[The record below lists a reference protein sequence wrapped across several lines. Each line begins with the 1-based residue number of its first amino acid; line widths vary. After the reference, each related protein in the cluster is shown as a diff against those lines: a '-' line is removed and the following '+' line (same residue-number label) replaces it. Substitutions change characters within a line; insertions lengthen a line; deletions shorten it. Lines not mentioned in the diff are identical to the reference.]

1 MWPASSA
8 SAVTQHCHSH
18 VAHVTVDRRDMGT
31 IPHRKFTPPHPA
43 PPSPAPP
50 RRGSTT
56 NRTRATRTRRASRA
70 HPSYVV
76 RTRRIRPE
84 EGQRWGGPR
93 CGRGRAEVVRTRCI
107 RPGVGG
113 GTGVRRGQGAP
124 VQGRL
129 DRSVGERK
137 RPTSVGVSHT
147 CVYDLRNARDS
158 PGTSIKD

>member
-8 SAVTQHCHSH
+8 SAVTQHCHSRM
-18 VAHVTVDRRDMGT
+18 AHVTIDRRDMGT
-31 IPHRKFTPPHPA
+31 IPHRKFTPFA
-43 PPSPAPP
+43 RLTPPC
-50 RRGSTT
+50 RGSTT
-56 NRTRATRTRRASRA
+56 NRTRAPRTRRASRA

-84 EGQRWGGPR
+84 EGRRWGGPR
-93 CGRGRAEVVRTRCI
+93 CGAGRKWCGRDASGQGWVEGPECGEGRA
-107 RPGVGG
+107 RP
-113 GTGVRRGQGAP
+113 RRE
-124 VQGRL
+124 RL